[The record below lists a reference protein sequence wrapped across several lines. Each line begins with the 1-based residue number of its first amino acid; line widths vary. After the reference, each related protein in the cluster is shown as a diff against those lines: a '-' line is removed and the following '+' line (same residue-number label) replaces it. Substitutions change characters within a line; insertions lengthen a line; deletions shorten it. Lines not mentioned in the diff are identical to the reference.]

1 MSVCTFH
8 SGVQSYIIF
17 SIQNIFCIIIYK
29 LLITKKLRLPRRNG
43 EAAAKNRC
51 EYGIRPCVP
60 GMLSGL
66 RQALSKPWP
75 GLLF

>member
-1 MSVCTFH
+1 MSVCTFRGAKLH
-8 SGVQSYIIF
+8 YFF